1 MIEIILD
8 TETTGLSTTEGHRIV
23 EIGCLELNDQIP
35 TKKYFH
41 QILNPERKVSDE
53 AFKIHGYS
61 NDFLK
66 SKKKFSEIVES
77 FLEFIGEKKLIIHN
91 ADFDLAHINNELRL
105 LKKDIIKKDR
115 VIDTLEIARKKFPG
129 ASVNLD
135 ALCKKFKIDN
145 SKRKKHNALLDC
157 ELLAKVYVNLIDQ
170 KEPTLDFSNQKNQK
184 NLNKENM
191 LIEEYCKKMVKPT
204 KEELEFHKKFLKNEI
219 KKNFFV

>member
-35 TKKYFH
+35 TQKYFH

-91 ADFDLAHINNELRL
+91 ADFDLSHINNELRL

-115 VIDTLEIARKKFPG
+115 VIDTLEIARKKFTG

-170 KEPTLDFSNQKNQK
+170 KEPTLDFSNQKNEK

>member
-35 TKKYFH
+35 TQKYFH

-115 VIDTLEIARKKFPG
+115 VIDTLEIARKKFTG

>member
-23 EIGCLELNDQIP
+23 ELGCLELNDQLP
-35 TKKYFH
+35 TQKYFH

-66 SKKKFSEIVES
+66 SKKKFSEIVDS

-91 ADFDLAHINNELRL
+91 ADFDLSHINNELRL

>member
-35 TKKYFH
+35 TQKYFH

-66 SKKKFSEIVES
+66 SKKKFSEIVDS

-91 ADFDLAHINNELRL
+91 GVFELSHINNELRL

-145 SKRKKHNALLDC
+145 SKTKKHNALLDC

>member
-35 TKKYFH
+35 TQKYFH

>member
-8 TETTGLSTTEGHRIV
+8 TETTSLSTTEGHRIV

-35 TKKYFH
+35 TQKYFH

-66 SKKKFSEIVES
+66 SKKKFSEIVDS

-91 ADFDLAHINNELRL
+91 ADFDLSHINNELRL

-170 KEPTLDFSNQKNQK
+170 KEPTLDFSNQKNEK

-191 LIEEYCKKMVKPT
+191 LIEEYCKRVVKPT
-204 KEELEFHKKFLKNEI
+204 KEESEFHRKLLKNEI
-219 KKNFFV
+219 KKNIFI

>member
-35 TKKYFH
+35 TQKYFH

-66 SKKKFSEIVES
+66 SKKKFSEIVDS

-170 KEPTLDFSNQKNQK
+170 KEPTLDFSNQKNEK

-191 LIEEYCKKMVKPT
+191 LIEEYCKRVVKPT
-204 KEELEFHKKFLKNEI
+204 KEESEFHRKFLKNEI
-219 KKNFFV
+219 KKNFFI

>member
-35 TKKYFH
+35 TQKYFH

-105 LKKDIIKKDR
+105 LKKDIIKKYR

>member
-35 TKKYFH
+35 TQKYFH

-66 SKKKFSEIVES
+66 SKKKFSEIVDS

-91 ADFDLAHINNELRL
+91 ADFDLSHINNELRL

-170 KEPTLDFSNQKNQK
+170 KEPTLDFSNQKNEK

>member
-35 TKKYFH
+35 TQKYFH

-66 SKKKFSEIVES
+66 SKKKFSEIVDS

-91 ADFDLAHINNELRL
+91 ADFDLSHINNELRL

>member
-1 MIEIILD
+1 M
-8 TETTGLSTTEGHRIV
+8 
-23 EIGCLELNDQIP
+23 
-35 TKKYFH
+35 
-41 QILNPERKVSDE
+41 SDE

-66 SKKKFSEIVES
+66 SKKKFSEIVDS

-91 ADFDLAHINNELRL
+91 ADFDLSHINNELRL

-170 KEPTLDFSNQKNQK
+170 KEPTLDFSNQKNEK